1 MTDHATP
8 EHHDVEP
15 AGSEPARLDPD
26 EPHTPNWL
34 TALGGALFLL
44 AALFFLATA
53 GDDAPPEAVAG
64 TPDAPGAA
72 APGQPPADD
81 PPSEE

>member
-8 EHHDVEP
+8 EDHDVEP
-15 AGSEPARLDPD
+15 AGPARLDPD

-53 GDDAPPEAVAG
+53 GDDPVPGAATG
-64 TPDAPGAA
+64 TPAAEGAA
-72 APGQPPADD
+72 APGHPPADD